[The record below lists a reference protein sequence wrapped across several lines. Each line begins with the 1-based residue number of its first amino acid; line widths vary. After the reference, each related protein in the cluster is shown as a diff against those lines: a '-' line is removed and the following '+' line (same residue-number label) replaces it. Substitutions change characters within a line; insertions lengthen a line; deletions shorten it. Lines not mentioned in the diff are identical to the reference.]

1 MQTNL
6 RAPRQV
12 LRGALPPLQHITTPN
27 PDRYP
32 CWELTFL
39 CGGHTFKALARAKNS
54 QTAAAE
60 GLLELAT
67 QCPDFEPES
76 ARLVAAVQTL

>member
-12 LRGALPPLQHITTPN
+12 LRSALPPLQHITYQN
-27 PDRYP
+27 PDRFP

-54 QTAAAE
+54 QAASDQ

-67 QCPDFEPES
+67 QCPDFEPEN